1 MALSSV
7 RGNGCRKMKK
17 FALIT
22 GASGGIG
29 GAMAIKLAEEGYSL
43 YLHYNE
49 NKKAIEQ
56 LLAQLQ
62 FFDGE
67 YIPIQAD
74 LTTNKGYKKIVENIF
89 SLDAIIHNSGTS
101 HYGLLYELDEEQA
114 DTLINIHVRTPLLLT
129 KDLLP
134 KLLSKGGGN
143 VVVIS
148 SIWGQ
153 TGAACEVAYSTVKGA
168 QIAFVKA
175 LSKEVAFNGIRV
187 NAVAPGAVQ
196 TAMLDGFSFEEL
208 EELKNE
214 IPMGRL
220 ASPENIADAVSF
232 LLSSQASYITG
243 QVLAV
248 NGGWHT

>member
-1 MALSSV
+1 MGV
-7 RGNGCRKMKK
+7 EKMKK

-29 GAMAIKLAEEGYSL
+29 GAIAIKLAEQGYSL
-43 YLHYNE
+43 YLHYNK
-49 NKKAIEQ
+49 NKNAIEQ
-56 LLAQLQ
+56 LLEQLK
-62 FFDGE
+62 FFGGE

-74 LTTNKGYKKIVENIF
+74 LTTTKGYKHVVKNIF
-89 SLDAIIHNSGTS
+89 SVDAIIHNSGTS
-101 HYGLLYELDEEQA
+101 HYGLLHELDEEQA
-114 DTLINIHVRTPLLLT
+114 DSLINIHVRTPLLLT
-129 KDLLP
+129 KELLP
-134 KLLSKGGGN
+134 KLLSNGGGN
-143 VVVIS
+143 VVVMS

-196 TAMLDGFSFEEL
+196 TAMLDGFSFDEL
-208 EELKNE
+208 EGIKND

-220 ASPENIADAVSF
+220 ASPENIADSVSF
-232 LLSSQASYITG
+232 LLSDQASYITG

>member
-1 MALSSV
+1 
-7 RGNGCRKMKK
+7 MKK

-29 GAMAIKLAEEGYSL
+29 GAIAMKLAEQGYSL

-49 NKKAIEQ
+49 NKKSVQQ
-56 LLAQLQ
+56 LLEQLQ
-62 FFDGE
+62 FFGGE

-74 LTTNKGYKKIVENIF
+74 LSTNKGYKKVVKNIF
-89 SLDAIIHNSGTS
+89 SLDAVIHNSGNS
-101 HYGLLYELDEEQA
+101 HYGLLNELEEEQA

-129 KDLLP
+129 KELLP
-134 KLLSKGGGN
+134 KFLSKGGGN
-143 VVVIS
+143 IVVIS

-168 QIAFVKA
+168 QISFVKA

-196 TAMLDGFSFEEL
+196 TAMLDGFSFDEL
-208 EELKNE
+208 EEIKND

-220 ASPENIADAVSF
+220 ASPENIADSVSF
-232 LLSSQASYITG
+232 LLSDQASYITG

>member
-1 MALSSV
+1 
-7 RGNGCRKMKK
+7 MKK
-17 FALIT
+17 FVLIT

-29 GAMAIKLAEEGYSL
+29 RAMAVQLASEGYSL
-43 YLHYNE
+43 YLHFHK
-49 NKKAIEQ
+49 NKQSIEM
-56 LLAQLQ
+56 LLAELK
-62 FFDGE
+62 FYGGE

-74 LTTNKGYKKIVENIF
+74 LSSNNGYKKIVKNVF
-89 SLDAIIHNSGTS
+89 SLDAIVHNSGTS
-101 HYGLLYELDEEQA
+101 LSGLLYDLKDEEA
-114 DTLINIHVRTPLLLT
+114 ESLINLHVTTPLLLT
-129 KDLLP
+129 KQLLP
-134 KLLSKGGGN
+134 KLLAKGKGN
-143 VVVIS
+143 IIVIS

-175 LSKEVAFNGIRV
+175 LSKELAFNGIRV

-196 TAMLDGFSFEEL
+196 TAMMEGFTFEEL
-208 EELKNE
+208 EEIKNE

-232 LLSSQASYITG
+232 LVSDKASYITG

-248 NGGWHT
+248 NGGWYT